1 MKTAIGQS
9 FSTGAQA
16 SRLHGE
22 HRSRTRWWMTKLGH
36 PLTQV
41 VLTLAVFTA
50 AVAAQSGGP
59 FRIEKSVIAGGG
71 GQTTGGQFI
80 LDATIGQHIA
90 GTTSAGGTFEL
101 GSGFWG
107 GGATPSA
114 NVTVSGRVL
123 TSDGRGLRNTAVSM
137 TSSQGVVR
145 TATTS
150 SFGLFS
156 FDGVSTGDV
165 FTFRVL
171 SRLFRFSPQAV
182 QVTDILTLPDFVG
195 LE

>member
-1 MKTAIGQS
+1 MKKIN
-9 FSTGAQA
+9 
-16 SRLHGE
+16 RLG
-22 HRSRTRWWMTKLGH
+22 SWRTRTH

-41 VLTLAVFTA
+41 VLTLAAFA
-50 AVAAQSGGP
+50 ASVAAQSGGT
-59 FRIEKSVIAGGG
+59 FQIDKSVIAGGG
-71 GQTTGGQFI
+71 GQVTGGAFV
-80 LDATIGQHIA
+80 LD
-90 GTTSAGGTFEL
+90 GTVAEPVSGIISTGGTFSL

-107 GGATPSA
+107 GSAAPAA

-123 TSDGRGLRNTAVSM
+123 TSDGRGLRNATVSM

-156 FDGVSTGDV
+156 FDSVSTGDV
-165 FTFRVL
+165 YTFRVI

-182 QVTDILTLPDFVG
+182 QVTDNLALPDFVG
-195 LE
+195 VE